1 MFDYFNVLISI
12 AREEFRIRCEALEQD
27 LDRMKMRQDDLES
40 AAEQTRSLKVFLF
53 N

>member
-1 MFDYFNVLISI
+1 MNVLISI